1 MTASNHKTAR
11 IPVADV
17 DHGKDTASATARPSA
32 SRDNLL
38 RSYAMTCKRLLTHI
52 LARIIECR
60 DQNRMREFLLTFVH
74 INERQPR

>member
-17 DHGKDTASATARPSA
+17 DHG
-32 SRDNLL
+32 DNLL